1 MKRIAALILLASLSA
16 NAFAFDP
23 FVVSDI
29 RIDGLSRIS
38 AGTVYNYLPV
48 NKGDQLTDSAAQRAI
63 RALYQTKFFSNVEF
77 DREGNIL
84 VIKVTERPSI
94 AKLTLRG
101 NKDIKS
107 DELKK
112 GLKEIGL
119 TEGETF
125 DRLALDNV
133 QQELI
138 RQYYNRGKYNVT
150 VDPHVTP
157 LDRNRVA
164 IDIEIREGKAAKI
177 KEFNIIGNH
186 AFTDKDIRE
195 GFESDTTNL
204 MSWYSKDDQ
213 YSREKLS
220 GDLEKLQS
228 YYMDRGYAD
237 FGVDSTQVSIA
248 PDKRFMYIDASIKEG
263 EIYKVAD
270 VKLVGTLILPETT
283 LRQLVFLKTGDTF
296 NRAAIENSTKA
307 IKAIL
312 ANIGYAYAKVT
323 PIPKLDKDKRTVDV
337 TLYVEPGQRVY
348 VRRVVF
354 AGNTRTEDGVLR
366 REMRQL
372 EGSWYSQAAIDR
384 SKTRLMRVG
393 YFKKVDIDKKL
404 VPGTQDQV
412 DVSVK
417 VEEQSAGS
425 LQFGVGYSQ
434 FSGLILS
441 ASVSQNNLFGT
452 GDSFSVSGQRSSFS
466 TLFNVNYYNPYLTD
480 NGIGIGY
487 NATYSKADF
496 GNTDFA
502 NYATSTKSF
511 SSYLGIPIS
520 ETDGVRVGL
529 GISSN
534 KVNLIPGFSPQ
545 VLLDYQDQIGNR
557 TIHSWT
563 GTLGWSHDTRDQY
576 WAPST
581 DHAESRRSDV
591 GFRRHRP
598 AWVHRAV
605 LETEHPGKPLLA
617 HRWRF
622 RTVSGWPGWL
632 RRDVWR
638 QRYQQR
644 PVRRV
649 ANRQRSEQPDAR
661 AYRHASGLPVL
672 AELLLRW
679 CTRRAR
685 LPGQHPRATRVH
697 CPQRGAVAK
706 WCVLG
711 RRLCAT
717 HRRRVQGAGDRT
729 GLPAAAIPEGCQ
741 HGALVLVRGCG
752 QRLQELP
759 KLQRQHIARV
769 HRFVAAVAGAHRTT
783 DHQPRLPV
791 PLAAGRQPLRGA
803 HPVYFRQPV
812 LVLTSGA
819 AQPRLTSLCG
829 AHRDADVLFI
839 VRAGGTVPTAT
850 PR

>member
-63 RALYQTKFFSNVEF
+63 RALYQTKFFSNVEL

-112 GLKEIGL
+112 GLKGIGL

-150 VDPHVTP
+150 VDPHVTQ

-177 KEFNIIGNH
+177 KEFNIIGNQ

-270 VKLVGTLILPETT
+270 VKLLGTLILPETT

-434 FSGLILS
+434 FSGIILS

-452 GDSFSVSGQRSSFS
+452 GDSFSVSGQRSSFNS
-466 TLFNVNYYNPYLTD
+466 LFNVNYYNPYLTD

-529 GISSN
+529 GLSSN

-563 GTLGWSHDTRDQY
+563 GTLGWNHDTRDQY
-576 WAPST
+576 WAPSRGGLMSVSADVALPGSTVQYWKLSTEANHYWRIGGGFVLYLDGQVGYGKTYGENGISDTQFDALRAATIAADPSRVVT
-581 DHAESRRSDV
+581 DMRQD
-591 GFRRHRP
+591 FP
-598 AWVHRAV
+598 FWQNYY
-605 LETEHPGKPLLA
+605 
-617 HRWRF
+617 
-622 RTVSGWPGWL
+622 SGGV
-632 RRDVWR
+632 RDVR
-638 QRYQQR
+638 GFQDNTLG
-644 PVRRV
+644 PRV
-649 ANRQRSEQPDAR
+649 CTFRNAVQLPNGVCSDGGFAQPIGGAFKVLGT
-661 AYRHASGLPVL
+661 AQLFLPLPFLKDVN
-672 AELLLRW
+672 
-679 CTRRAR
+679 TAR
-685 LPGQHPRATRVH
+685 LSWFVDTGNAYKDYKSFDASTLRAS
-697 CPQRGAVAK
+697 
-706 WCVLG
+706 
-711 RRLCAT
+711 
-717 HRRRVQGAGDRT
+717 T
-729 GLPAAAIPEGCQ
+729 GLSLQWQAPIGPLIISLAFPFRSQPEDSRYEERIQFTFGSQ
-741 HGALVLVRGCG
+741 
-752 QRLQELP
+752 
-759 KLQRQHIARV
+759 
-769 HRFVAAVAGAHRTT
+769 F
-783 DHQPRLPV
+783 
-791 PLAAGRQPLRGA
+791 
-803 HPVYFRQPV
+803 
-812 LVLTSGA
+812 
-819 AQPRLTSLCG
+819 
-829 AHRDADVLFI
+829 
-839 VRAGGTVPTAT
+839 
-850 PR
+850 